1 MFIKGDEAMYFA
13 IALLIIIFIAIIVN
27 KDKDYKKLSND
38 FKNLE
43 KKLNEMQKLSSTQ
56 NITLN
61 DDKSENLFNNV
72 THLAEEPLE
81 NLQNQLDGEQ
91 LIFTHQPAE
100 KIQNQFENTQQA
112 TMPQHKKVRNENE
125 KKNILILLTGSICI
139 VLAAIVFLMS
149 TWTSIPNIL
158 KTTVLALVTLVF
170 LGGSYIAKEKF
181 KLDKVS
187 QTFFYI
193 AMAYIPICL
202 ASISIFELF
211 GNYLSI
217 YGEGKYLYMLF
228 ATLFMSSLYYVISIR
243 KESKY
248 LLIGSL
254 LSQVL
259 SVISFSL
266 ILSNDVAIIYICLL
280 LYNILL
286 MVLTKQEIFKK
297 LYTAIPTVIA
307 VLALFV
313 LYKHETSV
321 AFLTLLIAINFLA
334 LEFKKSH
341 IFYSYMFNVAWTI
354 FGVYSIFM
362 FSDTL
367 TTDVMLLLVLCFTA
381 LSYIAENLI
390 FRNFES
396 KNLVSSSFMTTLIT
410 LVFLHIAS
418 FFITSIIT
426 PYIVSA
432 LIVVLLA
439 ITYNRFEM
447 FEKKLSAILIPLYFI
462 ATFLNIL
469 NELNCSS
476 HFYIIFAFLTFALTE
491 LLFRKE
497 TPLRLSSFITSHIF
511 MAFTLLFNATMV
523 WDTVIYLILL
533 LCVYAYCVLTEKGIY
548 FKYLGYVTFNFA
560 LGAIANLC
568 NLNDFIAY
576 VPMISTLLIMALEH
590 FYPKFKDDFS
600 TIYLG
605 ISQVVSY
612 AFVTV
617 NSTHSNAEV
626 AMITTLV
633 FSSIA
638 VLNFK
643 DADVL
648 LNAIPLAGAIPVL
661 FFANTD
667 IAFKITMMLLTVA
680 LTTALSIKEK
690 KMSIFTV
697 FSFIYLIIAAIKIE
711 NLYFTEIAIIAWSA
725 LHYLTFDN
733 NTHKDIA
740 KFLVYLFTMFLYN
753 SIMSDLE
760 LTDYTALSMLG
771 YILLAIFTI
780 KTILVKY
787 HKNVDILEYITFGL
801 LYVIAFFKY
810 SNEVDGMLFVGL
822 LIAIVVISYIKKYG
836 VLFIVTILAILAN
849 VFMLTRQFWF
859 SVPWWIYLSVI
870 GAIFIAFAIK
880 NEANEKKREIK
891 VLDFFKNIKE
901 KIEK

>member
-1 MFIKGDEAMYFA
+1 MIIV

-27 KDKDYKKLSND
+27 KDKDYKKLSNE

-43 KKLNEMQKLSSTQ
+43 KKLNETQGLSSKQ
-56 NITLN
+56 NITQSG
-61 DDKSENLFNNV
+61 DKSENLYNEV

-100 KIQNQFENTQQA
+100 KIQNQFENTQQS
-112 TMPQHKKVRNENE
+112 TISQHKKVRNENE
-125 KKNILILLTGSICI
+125 KKNILILLTGSVCI

-158 KTTVLALVTLVF
+158 KTVVLSLLTLVF
-170 LGGSYIAKEKF
+170 LGGSYVAKEKF

-202 ASISIFELF
+202 ISISFFGLL

-217 YGEGKYLYMLF
+217 HGEGKHLYLLFSMLF
-228 ATLFMSSLYYVISIR
+228 TAGLYYAISVR
-243 KESKY
+243 KSSKY
-248 LLIGSL
+248 LLVGSL
-254 LSQVL
+254 LSQIL
-259 SVISFSL
+259 SVIFFSL
-266 ILSNDVAIIYICLL
+266 ILSNDVAIIYINLL

-286 MVLTKQEIFKK
+286 MVLTKKEIFKK

-307 VLALFV
+307 VLTLF
-313 LYKHETSV
+313 LLIKSEMAIS
-321 AFLTLLIAINFLA
+321 FLTLLIAINFLA

-341 IFYSYMFNVAWTI
+341 IFYSYMFNAFWMI

-367 TTDVMLLLVLCFTA
+367 AINVMLLLIFGFTI
-381 LSYIAENLI
+381 LTYILGNLI
-390 FRNFES
+390 FRNLES
-396 KNLVSSSFMTTLIT
+396 KNLINSLFVTTLIT
-410 LVFLHIAS
+410 LVFLHVAS
-418 FFITSIIT
+418 FFVTNMIP
-426 PYIVSA
+426 PYIISTF
-432 LIVVLLA
+432 IIVLLA
-439 ITYNRFEM
+439 ITYNRSETFER
-447 FEKKLSAILIPLYFI
+447 KLSAILIPLYFI
-462 ATFLNIL
+462 ATILNVL
-469 NELNCSS
+469 NELNCSN

-511 MAFTLLFNATMV
+511 IVSTLLFNSTMV
-523 WDTVIYLILL
+523 WDTVIYLLL
-533 LCVYAYCVLTEKGIY
+533 LMGVYIYCVLTEKGTY
-548 FKYLGYVTFNFA
+548 FKYLGYVTFNLA
-560 LGAIANLC
+560 LGAITNLC
-568 NLNDFIAY
+568 NLNDFVAY
-576 VPMISTLLIMALEH
+576 VPMISTLLIMVLEY

-600 TIYLG
+600 TIYLA
-605 ISQVVSY
+605 ISQIVAYS
-612 AFVTV
+612 FISE
-617 NSTHSNAEV
+617 NSVHSNAEV

-638 VLNFK
+638 VLYSKNE
-643 DADVL
+643 DVL
-648 LNAIPLAGAIPVL
+648 LKLIPLAGAIPIL

-667 IAFKITMMLLTVA
+667 IAFRITIMLLAVA
-680 LTTALSIKEK
+680 LTSAMSIKEK

-697 FSFIYLIIAAIKIE
+697 FSFIYLIITAFKIE
-711 NLYFTEIAIIAWSA
+711 NLYFTEIALIAWSI
-725 LHYLTFDN
+725 LHCLTFNEDKQ
-733 NTHKDIA
+733 KDIA
-740 KFLVYLFTMFLYN
+740 KFLAYLFTMFLYN
-753 SIMSDLE
+753 SIISDLGI
-760 LTDYTALSMLG
+760 TDYTAFSMLG

-787 HKNVDILEYITFGL
+787 RKNIDILEYITFGL

-836 VLFIVTILAILAN
+836 VLFIVTIMAILAN
-849 VFMLTRQFWF
+849 VFMLTRKFWF
-859 SVPWWIYLSVI
+859 SVPWWIYLSVVGALLI
-870 GAIFIAFAIK
+870 GFAIK
-880 NEANEKKREIK
+880 NEVSEKKREIK